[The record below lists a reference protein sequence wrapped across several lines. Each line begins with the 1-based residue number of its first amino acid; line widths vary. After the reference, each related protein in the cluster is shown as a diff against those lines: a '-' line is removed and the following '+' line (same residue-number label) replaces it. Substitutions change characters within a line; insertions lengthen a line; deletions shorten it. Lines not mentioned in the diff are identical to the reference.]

1 MKQGLT
7 KNDSFAIKGLAIILM
22 LFHHLYC
29 TADRF
34 NGFEID
40 FTPFSQTFVVNVAF
54 LFKVCVSLFA
64 FITGYGLLKSI
75 AGQNFNRK
83 DIVKWNT
90 TRLIKTLSGFW
101 FIYVI
106 FLIVTMLI
114 NKLPY
119 TTYFEKTPYAG
130 IFYLINDFLGLAN
143 LFNTPTL
150 NGTWW
155 YMSAAIVFILI
166 IPLVYALSKK
176 TGYLPIILL
185 ITILPRLLKANYPG
199 GTNIYTFILPVVF
212 GMMFADYDLFNK
224 IEERL
229 PKNKIVSYITSFVL
243 FGGLIGA
250 GYIIMLKYD
259 RTVAWELNYGIIP
272 LAFICFFRFCI
283 IRIPVLNKILEF
295 LGKHSMTIFLTHTF
309 IRLNYLRNFVYSFK
323 HFMLIFA
330 VLFVLSLALALALDF
345 IKSFADMMFLLT
357 KSRPKFKTLKIS
369 YPPAETILQGDFFI
383 VLLYFR

>member
-166 IPLVYALSKK
+166 IPLVYAL
-176 TGYLPIILL
+176 
-185 ITILPRLLKANYPG
+185 
-199 GTNIYTFILPVVF
+199 
-212 GMMFADYDLFNK
+212 
-224 IEERL
+224 
-229 PKNKIVSYITSFVL
+229 
-243 FGGLIGA
+243 
-250 GYIIMLKYD
+250 
-259 RTVAWELNYGIIP
+259 
-272 LAFICFFRFCI
+272 
-283 IRIPVLNKILEF
+283 
-295 LGKHSMTIFLTHTF
+295 
-309 IRLNYLRNFVYSFK
+309 
-323 HFMLIFA
+323 
-330 VLFVLSLALALALDF
+330 
-345 IKSFADMMFLLT
+345 
-357 KSRPKFKTLKIS
+357 
-369 YPPAETILQGDFFI
+369 
-383 VLLYFR
+383 

>member
-101 FIYVI
+101 FIYII
-106 FLIVTMLI
+106 FLIVTMII

-176 TGYLPIILL
+176 AGYLPIILL
-185 ITILPRLLKANYPG
+185 ITILPRLLKADYPG
-199 GTNIYTFILPVVF
+199 GTNIYTFILPVVS
-212 GMMFADYDLFNK
+212 G
-224 IEERL
+224 
-229 PKNKIVSYITSFVL
+229 
-243 FGGLIGA
+243 
-250 GYIIMLKYD
+250 
-259 RTVAWELNYGIIP
+259 
-272 LAFICFFRFCI
+272 
-283 IRIPVLNKILEF
+283 
-295 LGKHSMTIFLTHTF
+295 
-309 IRLNYLRNFVYSFK
+309 
-323 HFMLIFA
+323 
-330 VLFVLSLALALALDF
+330 
-345 IKSFADMMFLLT
+345 
-357 KSRPKFKTLKIS
+357 
-369 YPPAETILQGDFFI
+369 
-383 VLLYFR
+383 

>member
-101 FIYVI
+101 FIYII
-106 FLIVTMLI
+106 FLIVTMII

-176 TGYLPIILL
+176 AGYLPIILL
-185 ITILPRLLKANYPG
+185 ITILPRLLKADYPG

-323 HFMLIFA
+323 HLMLIFA

-345 IKSFADMMFLLT
+345 IKKLCRYDVLINKITT
-357 KSRPKFKTLKIS
+357 KIQN
-369 YPPAETILQGDFFI
+369 A
-383 VLLYFR
+383 

>member
-7 KNDSFAIKGLAIILM
+7 KNDSFSIKGLAIILM

-34 NGFEID
+34 KGFDID
-40 FTPFSQTFVVNVAF
+40 FTPFSQTFVVNVSF

-75 AGQNFNRK
+75 ANQKFNRR

-90 TRLIKTLSGFW
+90 TRLIKTMSGFW
-101 FIYVI
+101 FIYIIAFV
-106 FLIVTMLI
+106 VTMI
-114 NKLPY
+114 IDRLPY
-119 TTYFEKTPYAG
+119 TTYFKKTPYAG
-130 IFYLINDFLGLAN
+130 IFYVANDFLGLAN
-143 LFNTPTL
+143 LLKTPSMC
-150 NGTWW
+150 GTWW

-176 TGYLPIILL
+176 VGYLPIILL
-185 ITILPRLLKANYPG
+185 ITALPRLLKVGYPG
-199 GTNIYTFILPVVF
+199 GTNIYTFILPVIF

-229 PKNKIVSYITSFVL
+229 PKNKILSYIISFVL
-243 FGGLIGA
+243 FGGLIGL

-259 RTVAWELNYGIIP
+259 RTDAWELNYGVIP
-272 LAFICFFRFCI
+272 LAFVCFFRFCI
-283 IRIPVLNKILEF
+283 IRIPGINKILEF

-309 IRLNYLRNFVYSFK
+309 IRHNYLTETVYSFG
-323 HFMLIFA
+323 HFMLIFVIFFA
-330 VLFVLSLALALALDF
+330 MSLALALLLDF
-345 IKSFADMMFLLT
+345 IKKLCRYDVLINKITT
-357 KSRPKFKTLKIS
+357 KIQN
-369 YPPAETILQGDFFI
+369 A
-383 VLLYFR
+383 